1 MDKDKKE
8 KKQPTEADRERA
20 GVYKGYSINWLKKLG
35 EEHPKFYL
43 VAEFEA
49 KQKKEN
55 K

>member
-1 MDKDKKE
+1 MPKDKE
-8 KKQPTEADRERA
+8 VKKQPTEADREKA
-20 GVYKGYSINWLKKLG
+20 GVYKGYSIDWLRKNPD
-35 EEHPKFYL
+35 HPDYHL